1 MEQRTGGNSQENVFG
16 WTTKCIDL
24 FFQSSMLGIMRCYL
38 FIQLHSDYSCPHLTY
53 HTQVDFFI
61 PATQHSNLSNAWQ
74 RAPAS
79 GFRAQKMSSAWMF
92 LILWNQYYQTSFP
105 MKHFSPFSCSERLEG
120 KEYRRNCVPMKI
132 LHQTCEPN
140 AALAILNLMSLVK
153 MKPCHYY
160 KP

>member
-16 WTTKCIDL
+16 WTTKCTDL
-24 FFQSSMLGIMRCYL
+24 FFQSSMLGSMRCYL

-79 GFRAQKMSSAWMF
+79 GFRPKNEQRVAVSNPMESVLPDQLSYETLF
-92 LILWNQYYQTSFP
+92 TFP
-105 MKHFSPFSCSERLEG
+105 VFRTVGRERIPQ
-120 KEYRRNCVPMKI
+120 EYVPTKI
-132 LHQTCEPN
+132 LHQTYEPN
-140 AALAILNLMSLVK
+140 ATLAVLNLMSLVK

>member
-24 FFQSSMLGIMRCYL
+24 FFQSSMLGSMRCYL
-38 FIQLHSDYSCPHLTY
+38 FIQLHSDCSCPHLTY

-79 GFRAQKMSSAWMF
+79 GFRPKNEQRVDVSNPMESV
-92 LILWNQYYQTSFP
+92 LPDQLP
-105 MKHFSPFSCSERLEG
+105 MKHYSPFPCSKRLEG
-120 KEYRRNCVPMKI
+120 KEYGRNCVPTKI

-140 AALAILNLMSLVK
+140 TALAVLNIMSLVK
-153 MKPCHYY
+153 MKPCHCFCL
-160 KP
+160 